1 MPKSKK
7 LLSLISI
14 AALVT
19 PLVSCENT
27 DPVKIVDEE
36 NSEITLNVSLSSTTF
51 KYDGKNHSLSIVGEL
66 PDNVYVSYIGNN
78 QSEVGEHSVV
88 ANFTNSLDSSKK
100 YKSLSATM
108 YIVDDLDS
116 NLSNKLANVVF
127 PDQTVT
133 YTGLPV
139 TLAVSNLPSGYSVTY
154 SKNDDGRGYIDVG
167 TYVVYATISDQTG
180 TKIFNKSAILT
191 ILPKSTILQNVK
203 FNSKTYIYNGTIR
216 SLEIE
221 GSLPSYLTV
230 QYSNNNQVDAG
241 IYTVTATFISSDPNI
256 KAPSP
261 MYATLRIVDELSHTI
276 TFVDENGNVLSTIPN
291 VIDGTSLS
299 EESVPNLLPDYPTAY
314 EKHYD
319 ESLISNIRD
328 DVTVTVTYTLKKFK
342 LTYIVPHGTKTE
354 KNPSTYT
361 YDDFI
366 TLEEPNIDKG
376 YYFVGYYA
384 DSAYTIPLNSI
395 SLHSV
400 GDKTIYSKVEEI
412 PDSGVIFKNAYK
424 IYDGNPAEVA
434 PQGNVLLTDKYTIS
448 YYDTLGNKLNS
459 APINAGV
466 YSMVMEYSRLST
478 INTQRY
484 DRLKDFTATL
494 IIDKAAPSNTLSV
507 VANEGVTLENGR
519 YIREYSETDGVKLSI
534 ANLPNYLHYTVSYYS
549 TNNVLLSS
557 YPQNAGNYYARISFT
572 ADDNHT
578 APADLIENI
587 YIKKQVIKLTDAEK
601 KAIFKDTTYKYE
613 KGTTYTLTADL
624 SKLPEKYQ
632 SLITI
637 ERYVDNQ
644 SASIVTKTARVYLS
658 VVGDNYYLDDS
669 CLYIDATLKVENN
682 ADLRTIKYIY
692 KGKEITYRDTSL
704 NKQIDTTVQVNKG
717 NVAPELTI
725 TESMFSNTLTIADG
739 ANFLG
744 KDGFKYGWTNF
755 KWTLSRSINGTS
767 YIPNNIIPNDNATY
781 YMILTATDMTIS
793 VKYAAS
799 NIATSKPTDTTLS
812 KNQKLKLSNYTT
824 KSGYEF
830 VYFYTD
836 PRNPQGSQI
845 TELDAN
851 NYLAS
856 QTSSITIYPMFRAS
870 DTTNCNKVYLK
881 YKDTDGTIKNYTFV
895 DNATYLNVPF
905 GGEIPLFADIEAA
918 GFTFSGWYVQTSST
932 GTDIS
937 TPSKKLTNN
946 YKSNTTS
953 ATNYYI
959 YGELIAEN
967 YDIVVNFPGE
977 ESYTIKV
984 KYKGKIAT
992 SDITALNNK
1001 VTAYLKKHPEYDS
1014 TFKVAYK
1021 DTLGSVVDITK
1032 NDYVYSNTSD
1042 MVLEAT
1048 FEKITY
1054 YTRFAGIDGL
1064 DIYNNLNGGKG
1075 LIQREDSTFVLPT
1088 TKILTGYTF
1097 KNWILS
1103 AAKGN
1108 FTPIEVNSST
1118 IVNLANIYNE
1128 ATHGQLTLTAVYES
1142 NEYLAIFISD
1152 DGVTAPST
1160 RKFAYKS
1167 SNFYLNSKTATAE
1180 AETQILTTNADGSTA
1195 IAFTAPTKKGYTF
1208 LGFYVGEYKLSTV
1221 LANLNKYIDENTSLS
1236 QAEKEKQRKLFKFD
1250 SNTVITCRYE
1260 KITYQMRFYDNRNN
1274 VIDLDKVGG
1283 NDDTYIK
1290 ELDNYYVVGYND
1302 LFALPSNLSYKG
1314 MEGYKV
1320 EGYYL
1325 EFSND
1330 INLDPTKRV
1339 SNRIIDI
1346 TRCIDSG
1353 NFKPSEAV
1361 KNNTT
1366 RPVINVYINLVPQTY
1381 HITLIEENYTAK
1393 DALHDGITRNYKTKT
1408 VEVTYG
1414 QNLKDVVVETYTV
1427 SDGKG
1432 GYITKEIKLIDELP
1446 VKDGYEFDGWI
1457 LSTSYDKDT
1466 GKYKKN
1472 LIFNYQRDENG
1483 KYVLDESGNKIR
1495 VTKTADDK
1503 EVTYDYNYNISI
1515 YANYVGKTL
1524 QVNYKYEVENAA
1536 MVNNR
1541 YTGLTLTGDISTQD
1555 IIDSIKNETADSKFV
1570 TGLPSTFDGTL
1581 TYSDL
1586 AISNT
1591 ILDNWIKNYVQTK
1604 NQNNHVLDNAY
1615 VASWYY
1621 VRYDDY
1627 NETTGQYDTQTRVAI
1642 TASTV
1647 IRSTDKIDLVCVFTS
1662 PTSPV
1667 TFFDEITKT
1676 NLTKP
1681 STIHSNVP
1689 LMLKMTP
1696 EYRRDSNGNLT
1707 SEIANYNYQL
1717 IELVDTSTD
1726 ADSEPNY
1733 SESLGNIR
1741 ATFSIPATTSSS
1753 SYTFDGLSFNITY
1766 GNAQPEGT
1774 PSSITLNKVY
1784 NDSNETIYQ
1793 FIFAPSYEIDDNGN
1807 KAKMNNNYISNP
1819 GSVVFTPVYVP
1830 RNNVRVAFYSDI
1842 DMNSNTLFATQYIS
1856 SGGTYTIPTSTPK
1869 GKDGQVFV
1877 GWVLR
1882 GGDTSSLVK
1891 SGTFTASPTATN
1903 IIYYAKYEY
1912 TNIRISYRVGSE
1924 IVMVKQTLDGT
1935 SSASQ
1940 IYDKDT
1946 ISKTRIVIGGYEF
1959 NGNTSYLYNPTTGI
1973 GNPTTAGCVYNHYKI
1988 TKWKVVDEDG
1998 NLVYTNQPYI
2008 TSGSTM
2014 LLSGILNTSAT
2025 NVYFEP
2031 YEDGGMT
2038 YVGVSVS
2045 YLVNN
2050 VSYGPFVVDE
2060 NVEFSPLE
2068 VLKDSS
2074 LLYQHGLRTV
2084 YTSYSNTTLTHFS
2097 SSQKVAISFR
2107 NQQNKP
2113 NSIILNGV
2121 YAYDVTNDGMFTF
2134 NADNEISAFNIND
2147 QTSAEKKEIWQ
2158 SVILPGYYFTTNK
2171 NNNTIESFSIVK
2183 GIADSASS
2191 SESIF
2196 GKVNNK
2202 NRYVIKAVS
2211 FPTETDSELNE
2222 RSYTKIGNYAFYNC
2236 NSLQTLTLSA
2246 NTVTMGD
2253 FAFAKCSKLQAVE
2266 LPSQLLY
2273 INKGAFLDTSSLK
2286 TITFNKKLQEIGE
2299 GAFMMT
2305 SSLIKPGDDN
2315 LTNLKFPLS
2324 LSKIGNLAFAHR
2336 GSLTNISWEDVN
2348 HDTKNYGSNVSI
2360 GDYAFAIAIETK
2372 VYENGKDGNP
2382 NTYFE
2387 KLSVSLDE
2395 VKADSEFD
2403 DTTDLDSK
2411 DVLDKASTMYELYQK
2426 MLDASTSTKTSVVNL
2441 DYEAPLSI
2449 TFPRNLASIGK
2460 GAFKYRTNFFK
2471 QVGNYVEFSLNF
2483 YDFNTDLQL
2492 GRLTAKDVKSL
2503 PDLSIANNAFRVK
2516 EDTVTDDDLK
2526 ARGFAIKVLS
2536 GTNKSLRF
2544 TKASSTGTTL
2554 PINITTI
2561 GSYAFAYRRI
2571 SIEAYAQD
2579 TSVITDP
2586 NHFNFLNSSEL
2597 SEYNANRN
2605 LTIGDCAFISPRN
2618 VYYFNSTMVS
2628 SSIQAYFDASITYNY
2643 QVVDIDL
2650 PTNLRSIGNY
2660 AFFNNYVIP
2669 SFYKPESS
2677 KINSI
2682 GEYAFALDY
2691 SHYPI
2696 AWDSIT
2702 GNDIKCSAASYPYNY
2717 NYEDSKYDEDI
2728 VDGDDSS
2735 YKPREGVFDLANID
2749 DKSKLDP
2756 VKLKSVTGK
2765 KAYYPYNND
2774 QTLHIPS
2781 SLVTIG
2787 NSAFLFNHTFN
2798 IISFLDDA
2806 SASDDTANRK
2816 LTYLGNHA
2824 FDGNYALK
2832 TIKGDLTNA
2841 SVDKNAERFT
2851 LGKYA
2856 FRNCYSLEGNGNEKV
2871 ITIPLIVDNIPEGL
2885 FANCVNLKN
2894 VNLQSNTEHIKT
2906 IGAYAFYNCKSLETV
2921 DNNDN
2926 NISFT
2931 FVTKVGSRAF
2941 EECRSLSKIIFDG
2954 NILGQD
2960 IPVDKLSDNSAINI
2974 LSTMEFA
2981 YIGANRDSTTGAI
2994 SNTYKNQTLNYYSFA
3009 YKNTGSATYYDA
3021 TFNLMDD
3028 WTNKDANETNKFYD
3042 MFEQADSKWIDSAEH
3057 KKFMMFNTNQKL
3069 ASSLNN
3075 ADSLMTNI
3083 LLINYEFKYSPLG
3096 ARAFYINNNETEKIY
3111 EINTTSSST
3120 AAYTE
3125 KNVSISPCAISFI
3138 NKAANVTALS
3148 PYALARNGTTSFSLD
3163 GSNADLYSIFPYLF
3177 DGGQFYTGG
3186 ARKQVDVNSANY
3198 LTIGYETGHQG
3209 IIGSYA
3215 FSVSRSWLTGKDTVL
3230 NLGAP
3235 YYDQE
3240 IYLRSKYILPFGLA
3254 DVALPE
3260 RINLNR
3266 VGDDNTYY
3274 FGTNSVF
3281 AAMDANAS
3289 RYPHSEQIPETNK
3302 EMQQRTHPDLIS
3314 KYFDLNYVVTPFMF
3328 AGSYLS
3334 KSVSHLYL
3342 DGQIN
3347 EFGFALMQNNQASKN
3362 NHELFIITKSTNYD
3376 NFYLSSAPGR
3386 YQHSFNHD
3394 TAKPIYSLNYIDITQ
3409 GGGDDKARD
3418 TTTDYGFLGWGS
3430 GYKRGGIVSLGVQ
3443 GFLPVKAAFAGY
3455 NGGGK
3460 IYLYTSVF
3468 CERKTSGPVNTN
3480 VTIEYGVNIG
3490 ARDFYEHG
3498 TKASVSALIYT
3509 ACHND
3514 RDLFYKTSRVKN
3526 KSPLTYFSVNN
3537 SKLSLN
3543 TDTKLLGML
3552 YSGTSESNY
3561 YNTVNSSPRP
3571 FVPGTDTYYTVG
3583 NVFTSS
3589 GESYAAYSTSLAT
3602 IGIFSLGAAV
3612 SAFMKTHAAGFITST
3627 TAGNGKGQ
3635 SDSIGKTFKVYNHL
3649 GNLQIAN
3656 GNGESCQFYLSNSY
3670 DS

>member
-19 PLVSCENT
+19 PLVSCENP
-27 DPVKIVDEE
+27 DPVKIVDGE

-191 ILPKSTILQNVK
+191 ILPKSTILQNVR

-221 GSLPSYLTV
+221 GNLPSYLTV

-299 EESVPNLLPDYPTAY
+299 EESVPNLLPDYPNAY

-342 LTYIVPHGTKTE
+342 LTYIVPHGTKNE

-507 VANEGVTLENGR
+507 VANEGVTLENGK
-519 YIREYSETDGVKLSI
+519 YMREYSETDGVKLSI

-632 SLITI
+632 SLVTV

-744 KDGFKYGWTNF
+744 KDGFKYGWTNL
-755 KWTLSRSINGTS
+755 KWTLSRNINGTA
-767 YIPNNIIPNDNATY
+767 YIPNNIIPNDNTTY

-793 VKYAAS
+793 VKYASS

-824 KSGYEF
+824 RPGYEF
-830 VYFYTD
+830 VYLYTD

-895 DNATYLNVPF
+895 DNAAYFNVPF

-1021 DTLGSVVDITK
+1021 DTFGSVVDITK

-1054 YTRFAGIDGL
+1054 YTRFAGVDGL
-1064 DIYNNLNGGKG
+1064 DVYNNLNGGKG

-1167 SNFYLNSKTATAE
+1167 SNFFLNSKTSTAE

-1208 LGFYVGEYKLSTV
+1208 LGFYVGEYKLSNV

-1330 INLDPTKRV
+1330 STLDPTKRV

-1361 KNNTT
+1361 TNNTT
-1366 RPVINVYINLVPQTY
+1366 RPIINVYINLVPQTY

-1393 DALHDGITRNYKTKT
+1393 DDLHDGITRNYKTKT

-1446 VKDGYEFDGWI
+1446 IKDGYEFDGWI

-1483 KYVLDESGNKIR
+1483 KYVLDENGNKIR

-1555 IIDSIKNETADSKFV
+1555 IIDSIKSETADSKFV

-1581 TYSDL
+1581 IYSDL

-1689 LMLKMTP
+1689 LMLKMAP

-1774 PSSITLNKVY
+1774 PSSITLGKVY

-1807 KAKMNNNYISNP
+1807 KTKMNNNYISNP

-1924 IVMVKQTLDGT
+1924 IVMVKQTLDGA

-2097 SSQKVAISFR
+2097 SDQKVAISFR

-2147 QTSAEKKEIWQ
+2147 STPAAKKEIWQ

-2171 NNNTIESFSIVK
+2171 ANNTIESFSIVK

-2196 GKVNNK
+2196 GKVSSKTVSAGGNPVG
-2202 NRYVIKAVS
+2202 YVIKAVS
-2211 FPTETDSELNE
+2211 FPTETDNELNE
-2222 RSYTKIGNYAFYNC
+2222 RSYTKIGNYAFYGC
-2236 NSLQTLTLSA
+2236 NYLKTLTLSA
-2246 NTVTMGD
+2246 NTVTIGD
-2253 FAFAKCSKLQAVE
+2253 FAFANCSSLQAVE
-2266 LPSQLLY
+2266 CPSQLEN
-2273 INKGAFLDTSSLK
+2273 INRGAFLDTNNLK
-2286 TITFNKKLQEIGE
+2286 TITFNKKLKTIEE
-2299 GAFMMT
+2299 GAFMLT
-2305 SSLIKPGDDN
+2305 SSGAVNYDK
-2315 LTNLKFPLS
+2315 LTTLKFPLS
-2324 LSKIGNLAFAHR
+2324 LQKIGNLAFTHR

-2348 HDTKNYGSNVSI
+2348 HDTKNYGSNISI
-2360 GDYAFAIAIETK
+2360 GDYAFAIVIDTN
-2372 VYENGKDGNP
+2372 VYVNGKNGNH
-2382 NTYFE
+2382 NIYFE
-2387 KLSVSLDE
+2387 KVSATNM
-2395 VKADSEFD
+2395 KADSEYD
-2403 DTTDLDSK
+2403 DTNDLDSS
-2411 DVLDKASTMYELYQK
+2411 DVLSRASTMYALYQQ
-2426 MLDASTSTKTSVVNL
+2426 MASASSSTKTGPVTL
-2441 DYEAPLSI
+2441 EYEAPLSI
-2449 TFPRNLASIGK
+2449 TFPRNLTYIGT

-2471 QVGNYVEFSLNF
+2471 ENGNCVEYSLKF
-2483 YDFNTDLQL
+2483 YDFKTDLQL
-2492 GRLTAKDVKSL
+2492 GRLTAKDIKAL
-2503 PDLSIANNAFRVK
+2503 PALTIANNAFRVK
-2516 EDTVTDDDLK
+2516 EDTVNSADLK
-2526 ARGFAIKVLS
+2526 ARGFAIKILN
-2536 GTNKSLRF
+2536 GTGKSLKF
-2544 TKASSTGTTL
+2544 TASSSSGTTL

-2561 GSYAFAYRRI
+2561 GSYAFAYRRL
-2571 SIEAYAQD
+2571 SIEVE
-2579 TSVITDP
+2579 TEKSSFITDP
-2586 NHFNFLNSSEL
+2586 NHFNFINDATL
-2597 SEYNANRN
+2597 SKSNDKK
-2605 LTIGDCAFISPRN
+2605 LTIGDCAFISARN
-2618 VYYFNSTMVS
+2618 IYYFNAINRNT
-2628 SSIQAYFDASITYNY
+2628 IETYYTSRQSYNN
-2643 QVVDIDL
+2643 QVVEINL
-2650 PTNLRSIGNY
+2650 PTNLNEIGNY

-2669 SFYKPESS
+2669 SFYQPESS
-2677 KINSI
+2677 TISKIGS
-2682 GEYAFALDY
+2682 YTFALDY
-2691 SHYPI
+2691 SHYPL

-2702 GNDIKCSAASYPYNY
+2702 GNDIKCSVAAYPYNY
-2717 NYEDSKYDEDI
+2717 NYDDSKYDEDI

-2735 YKPREGVFDLANID
+2735 YNPREGVFDFANID
-2749 DKSKLDP
+2749 DKSKIDAK
-2756 VKLKSVTGK
+2756 KLYDMSNS
-2765 KAYYPYNND
+2765 AYYFPYVND

-2787 NSAFLFNHTFN
+2787 DSAFLFNHTFN
-2798 IISFLDDA
+2798 TISFLDDA
-2806 SASDDTANRK
+2806 SAGDDTNRQLK
-2816 LTYLGNHA
+2816 YLGAHA

-2841 SVDKNAERFT
+2841 SVDKNADTFT

-2856 FRNCYSLEGNGNEKV
+2856 FRNCYSLEGNGNENV
-2871 ITIPLIVDNIPEGL
+2871 ITIPLIADNIPEGL

-2894 VNLQSNTEHIKT
+2894 VNLQSNAEHHKT

-2931 FVTKVGSRAF
+2931 FVTKIGARAF

-2954 NILGQD
+2954 NVLGSD
-2960 IPVDKLSDNSAINI
+2960 IDEQYLSDNSKTRI
-2974 LSTMEFA
+2974 LTTMEFP
-2981 YIGANRDSTTGAI
+2981 YIGANRNDSGAV
-2994 SNTYKNQTLNYYSFA
+2994 SNTYNNQTLTYYSFA
-3009 YKNTGSATYYDA
+3009 YKNTGSATTYDA

-3028 WTNKDANETNKFYD
+3028 WTNKDTTETKKFYN
-3042 MFEQADSKWIDSAEH
+3042 MFEQADKHWSAYSKH
-3057 KKFMMFNTNQKL
+3057 KKFMMFNTNQNL
-3069 ASSLNN
+3069 ASNLNY
-3075 ADSLMTNI
+3075 ADSLMTSI
-3083 LLINYEFKYSPLG
+3083 LLINYEFVYSPLG
-3096 ARAFYINNNETEKIY
+3096 ARAFYINNNKTEKIY
-3111 EINTTSSST
+3111 KLNANRAESD
-3120 AAYTE
+3120 
-3125 KNVSISPCAISFI
+3125 VSISPCTISFK
-3138 NKAANVTALS
+3138 NRANNVTAIS

-3163 GSNADLYSIFPYLF
+3163 GGDASLQRIFPYLF
-3177 DGGQFYTGG
+3177 NNDDNYSGGINQ
-3186 ARKQVDVNSANY
+3186 QVDVNSDDY
-3198 LTIGYETGHQG
+3198 IQLGYENGQQG

-3215 FSVSRSWLTGKDTVL
+3215 FSVTRSWLTGNDTIL
-3230 NLGAP
+3230 KLGDINNSNFS
-3235 YYDQE
+3235 Y
-3240 IYLRSKYILPFGLA
+3240 YLRSKYILPFGLA
-3254 DVALPE
+3254 DISAGSSY
-3260 RINLNR
+3260 IYLNR
-3266 VGDDNTYY
+3266 VGDYNTWIDSIY
-3274 FGTNSVF
+3274 TV
-3281 AAMDANAS
+3281 MDANAS
-3289 RYPHSEQIPETNK
+3289 KYPHSEQIPETNK
-3302 EMQQRTHPDLIS
+3302 EMQERTSPDLIS
-3314 KYFDLNYVVTPFMF
+3314 TYFDLNYVVTPFMF
-3328 AGSYLS
+3328 AGCYLNS
-3334 KSVSHLYL
+3334 SSTSHIYL

-3347 EFGFALMQNNQASKN
+3347 EFGFALMQGVNQNST
-3362 NHELFIITKSTNYD
+3362 LYIITASTETQ
-3376 NFYLSSAPGR
+3376 NFYLDAAPGK
-3386 YQHSFNHD
+3386 YEHSFNHD
-3394 TAKPIYSLNYIDITQ
+3394 TAKPIKTLNYIDITQ
-3409 GGGDDKARD
+3409 GGGDNKKRD
-3418 TTTDYGFLGWGS
+3418 TTTDYGFLGWGQ

-3455 NGGGK
+3455 NASGK

-3468 CERKTSGPVNTN
+3468 CERKTSSPVNTS
-3480 VTIEYGVNIG
+3480 VDIQYGVNIG

-3498 TKASVSALIYT
+3498 TKASVSALISNACRNNYT
-3509 ACHND
+3509 N
-3514 RDLFYKTSRVKN
+3514 FYRSSRSDIG
-3526 KSPLTYFSVNN
+3526 SPLTYFSVNN
-3537 SKLSLN
+3537 SKLSL
-3543 TDTKLLGML
+3543 DTSTKGLGML
-3552 YSGTSESNY
+3552 YTIQNNSDIY
-3561 YNTVNSSPRP
+3561 NSSDISLIP
-3571 FVPGTDTYYTVG
+3571 FTPGSDSYYTVG

-3612 SAFMKTHAAGFITST
+3612 SSFMKTHAAGFITST

-3635 SDSIGKTFKVYNHL
+3635 SGSTEKTFKVYNHL
-3649 GNLQIAN
+3649 SKLQIAK
-3656 GNGESCQFYLSNSY
+3656 GDGYDCEFYLGNANR
-3670 DS
+3670 